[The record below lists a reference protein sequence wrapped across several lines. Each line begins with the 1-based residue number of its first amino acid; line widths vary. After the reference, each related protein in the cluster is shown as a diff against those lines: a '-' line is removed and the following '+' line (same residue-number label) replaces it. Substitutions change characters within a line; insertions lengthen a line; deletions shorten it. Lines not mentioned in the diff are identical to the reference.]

1 MQNRQW
7 EHISESAK
15 DLCARLLCL
24 NQNERITIK
33 EALAHPWIR
42 VSLKAYINLELIFF
56 KKKKKIF
63 FIECRMLL
71 SAVWTCF
78 FFF

>member
-15 DLCARLLCL
+15 DLCTRLLCL

-33 EALAHPWIR
+33 DALAHPWIR
-42 VSLKAYINLELIFF
+42 VSLKA
-56 KKKKKIF
+56 
-63 FIECRMLL
+63 
-71 SAVWTCF
+71 
-78 FFF
+78 